1 MRRRA
6 TSAEKRQFVLARRSY
21 LKGPVKLILNIEF
34 ATMSLDEQYL
44 FIRDLIK
51 INAALGLAAF
61 LLFLLE
67 PQAFI
72 LIAFG
77 VLVAN
82 TQFAARWHG
91 YLNRKKDR

>member
-34 ATMSLDEQYL
+34 ATKSLDEQYL
-44 FIRDLIK
+44 FIRDFIK
-51 INAALGLAAF
+51 INALGLAAF

-67 PQAFI
+67 PQALI
-72 LIAFG
+72 LIAIG

-91 YLNRKKDR
+91 YLNRKRDR

>member
-44 FIRDLIK
+44 FIRDFIK
-51 INAALGLAAF
+51 INALGLAAF

-67 PQAFI
+67 PQALI
-72 LIAFG
+72 LIAIG

-91 YLNRKKDR
+91 YLNRKRDR

>member
-44 FIRDLIK
+44 FIRDFIK
-51 INAALGLAAF
+51 INALGLAAF

-67 PQAFI
+67 PQALI